1 MTMMRLCSRTL
12 RGGIVHSI
20 TQTVRHR
27 HFKTRNPFR
36 KVKPLS
42 VKLKEPDGNGLL
54 GSDRSSTY
62 DFDDAEDDP
71 EEVLEHVEHYYDRHM
86 EELRLERRK
95 ARTAIIRRKYFK
107 DLFPPETNLLSWA
120 AKEQIRYLHNL
131 DPSEWTV
138 EKIAQC
144 FPVSVLGA
152 KKLLKSQF
160 RKETAEQ
167 IAEHDRNVQLKWKAL
182 KTGKGNEYISP
193 TTKKLFMEGKLQ
205 EDQAY
210 GNKTLPMPQQGGDTR
225 ALELSRLSPKPG
237 EYSKLIATYL
247 KLKNPEKS
255 VSPKKYEQASRK
267 QAYDDVYTEDMAA
280 ATSLKKMGSLGSHVR
295 IDEFKAAETKFRHYT
310 GEGVDRRD
318 AIHVGSENVS
328 DTPSTELQDTGGAVT
343 PEGTTEDVV
352 TFDILEAHKYRKDD
366 TLSHRVRSDI
376 AENYN
381 YSEDG
386 DEAPS
391 QHITIPSHLKKR
403 ETAVYKVGKC
413 YYDEDGEILF
423 KVP

>member
-1 MTMMRLCSRTL
+1 MTMIRLCSRVV
-12 RGGIVHSI
+12 RGGIVHSM

-42 VKLKEPDGNGLL
+42 VKLKEPDRNGLL

-62 DFDDAEDDP
+62 DFDDAEEDP

-86 EELRLERRK
+86 EELRLERRR
-95 ARTAIIRRKYFK
+95 ARSAIIRRKYFK

-152 KKLLKSQF
+152 
-160 RKETAEQ
+160 
-167 IAEHDRNVQLKWKAL
+167 
-182 KTGKGNEYISP
+182 
-193 TTKKLFMEGKLQ
+193 KKLFMEGKLQ

-255 VSPKKYEQASRK
+255 VSPKKYEQASPK
-267 QAYDDVYTEDMAA
+267 QTYDDVYTEDMAA
-280 ATSLKKMGSLGSHVR
+280 ATSLKKMGSHGSHVR
-295 IDEFKAAETKFRHYT
+295 IDEFKAVETKFRHYT

-318 AIHVGSENVS
+318 AIHAGSENVS

-366 TLSHRVRSDI
+366 TLSHRIRSEI
-376 AENYN
+376 AENYK

-386 DEAPS
+386 DEAPR

-403 ETAVYKVGKC
+403 EYCCV
-413 YYDEDGEILF
+413 
-423 KVP
+423 

>member
-1 MTMMRLCSRTL
+1 MIRLCSRAV
-12 RGGIVHSI
+12 RGGIAHFM

-42 VKLKEPDGNGLL
+42 VKLKEPDRNGLL

-86 EELRLERRK
+86 EELRLERRR
-95 ARTAIIRRKYFK
+95 ARSKSATCTTSTR
-107 DLFPPETNLLSWA
+107 PNGLL
-120 AKEQIRYLHNL
+120 K
-131 DPSEWTV
+131 
-138 EKIAQC
+138 KIAQC

-255 VSPKKYEQASRK
+255 VSPKKYEQASPK
-267 QAYDDVYTEDMAA
+267 QTYDDVYTEDMAA
-280 ATSLKKMGSLGSHVR
+280 ATSLKKMGSHGSHVR
-295 IDEFKAAETKFRHYT
+295 IDEFKAVETKFRHYT

-328 DTPSTELQDTGGAVT
+328 HPPSTELQDTGGAVT

-366 TLSHRVRSDI
+366 TLSHRVRSEI
-376 AENYN
+376 AENYK

-386 DEAPS
+386 DEAPR

-403 ETAVYKVGKC
+403 ETAVYRVGKC